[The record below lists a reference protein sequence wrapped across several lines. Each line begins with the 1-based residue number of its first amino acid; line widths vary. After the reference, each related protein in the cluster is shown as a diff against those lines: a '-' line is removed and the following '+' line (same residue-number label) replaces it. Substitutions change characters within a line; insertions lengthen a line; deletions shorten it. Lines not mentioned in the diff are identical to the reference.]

1 MDFLLS
7 VPILSYVLTPS
18 SPSISTS
25 LNILFFYMTWTSL
38 VLSHTSLRIRLL
50 GTLAIRGVLYLIPS
64 LLTLLFDASVPSLAE
79 SIKLGGRTSL
89 PPRNT
94 RVIARQVGVAA
105 LNLVLVT
112 AVEGASNLGFNY
124 ILKEDDFKTNSTLP
138 LPWQLAKHLLLMLT
152 AREVLTYYIHRHVLH
167 SNGAVAKYHKQFSH
181 TRSAAPY
188 SLLLFVD
195 HPIPFLLHH
204 FLPIYLPS
212 IALRPHLLTYFL
224 FLAICTAEETLAT
237 SGYTVIPGI
246 IMGGMTRRTA
256 VHYASGGNCNYGA
269 WGLLDWMNGT
279 SRGRD
284 VLDDVRAEAEKHN
297 VKERSANKLDSG
309 MSAIQ
314 GGINRLTNDDDSG
327 RRRSSRLKSKRAS

>member
-1 MDFLLS
+1 MDVLLS
-7 VPILSYVLTPS
+7 LPILSYLL
-18 SPSISTS
+18 SPASASWTTS
-25 LNILFFYMTWTSL
+25 LNLLFFYMTWTTL
-38 VLSHTSLRIRLL
+38 VLSHTSLRIRIL
-50 GTLAIRGVLYLIPS
+50 GTLAIRTVLYLIPS
-64 LLTLLFDASVPSLAE
+64 LLTLLFDASVPSVAE
-79 SIKLGGRTSL
+79 SIKLGGRASL

-105 LNLVLVT
+105 LNLAIVT
-112 AVEGASNLGFNY
+112 AVEGASSVGFNY
-124 ILKEDDFKTNSTLP
+124 ILKEDDFKTNSALP
-138 LPWQLAKHLLLMLT
+138 LPWQLAKHILLMLT
-152 AREVLTYYIHRHVLH
+152 AREVLTYYIHRNVLH
-167 SNGAVAKYHKQFSH
+167 SKGAVGKYHKQFSH
-181 TRSAAPY
+181 ARSAAPY

-195 HPIPFLLHH
+195 HPVPFLLHH

-224 FLAICTAEETLAT
+224 FLALCTAEETLAT
-237 SGYTVIPGI
+237 SGYSVIPGI

-284 VLDDVRAEAEKHN
+284 VLDDVKAEAEKHN
-297 VKERSANKLDSG
+297 VKERSADKLDSG

-314 GGINRLTNDDDSG
+314 GGINKLTNGDDG
-327 RRRSSRLKSKRAS
+327 GKRRSSRLKSKRAS